1 MPETGHERTVCLVT
15 CQKLDGLTVDDRPL
29 AEAFESREWSVEVA
43 PWDKPDHDWASYSA
57 VIIRSTWDYHLR
69 AAEFHR
75 WLDRSETQGV
85 RLWNPPGLIRWNVHK
100 DYLRELAETGL
111 PVVSTE
117 ILRRGESRDLAELLR
132 ARGWA
137 EAVIKPA
144 ISATAY
150 RTFRAS
156 LETAADHQSELDESV
171 AEADTLIQPF
181 VPEITSAGEISLLY
195 FGGRFSHAVLK
206 QAKVGDFRVQSDFGG
221 TETRF
226 EPNSRH
232 LMQADRIAA
241 EIPQPWLYAR
251 IDVVDQGGLLVV
263 MEVELI
269 EPQLFFGGDRGAA
282 SRFVAA
288 VEAVYARV

>member
-1 MPETGHERTVCLVT
+1 MPEIGYERTVCLVT
-15 CQKLDGLTVDDRPL
+15 CQKLGGLTVDDQPL
-29 AEAFESREWSVEVA
+29 VEAFESRGWGVEVA
-43 PWDKPDHDWASYSA
+43 PWDEPDRDWASFSA

-69 AAEFHR
+69 AEAFHR
-75 WLDRSETQGV
+75 WLDACEATGV

-100 DYLRELAETGL
+100 DYLIELTEAGL
-111 PVVSTE
+111 PVVPTE
-117 ILRRGESRDLAELLR
+117 ILRSGESRDLAELLR

-156 LETAADHQSELDESV
+156 LATAADHQSELDESV
-171 AEADTLIQPF
+171 ADADTLVQPF
-181 VPEITSAGEISLLY
+181 VREIASAGEISFLY
-195 FGGRFSHAVLK
+195 FGGHYSHAVLK
-206 QAKVGDFRVQSDFGG
+206 QAKAGDFRVQSDFGG

-226 EPNSRH
+226 EPESKH
-232 LMQADRIAA
+232 LMQTDRIAA

-251 IDVVDQGGLLVV
+251 IDVVDQGGVLVV

-269 EPQLFFGGDRGAA
+269 EPQLFFGRDRDSP
-282 SRFVAA
+282 SRFVKA
-288 VEAVYARV
+288 VEAVHARA